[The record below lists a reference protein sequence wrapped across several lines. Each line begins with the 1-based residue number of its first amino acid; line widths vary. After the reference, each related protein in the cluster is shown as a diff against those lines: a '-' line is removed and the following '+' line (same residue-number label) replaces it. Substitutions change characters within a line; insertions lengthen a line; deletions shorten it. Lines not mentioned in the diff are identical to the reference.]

1 MEIIH
6 SPQEMTAW
14 ANRTRA
20 AGQRIALV
28 PTMGAFHEVHL
39 RLMRTAAG
47 HADRVVVSLFV
58 NPIQFGP
65 QEDFDRYP
73 RDLARD
79 AALAANVKVDILF
92 APSPQQMYPQGSG
105 TTTKVVVSGLTD
117 TLCGRSRPGHFDGVT
132 TVVAK
137 LFNIVKPNLAIFG
150 RKDFQQLA
158 VIGKMVRD
166 LNWDIEIVGH
176 PIVREADGLAMS
188 SRNAYLTD
196 TERQS
201 GLALSKGMQQARQR
215 VRAGVTSAGQLIEE
229 TEKILLG
236 HPGVAIDYV
245 NIVHRLTLLDQTEI
259 NRDSVLLVA
268 ARVGTTRLIDNT
280 VLFDEQ

>member
-6 SPQEMTAW
+6 SPGLMTAW
-14 ANRTRA
+14 ANRARQNGKT
-20 AGQRIALV
+20 IAMV
-28 PTMGAFHEVHL
+28 PTMGAFHEGHL
-39 RLMRTAAG
+39 SLMRMG
-47 HADRVVVSLFV
+47 RRRADLTVTSIFV

-65 QEDFDRYP
+65 GEDFDKYP
-73 RDLARD
+73 RNLDRD
-79 AALAANVKVDILF
+79 GGMAATAGVDVLF
-92 APSPQQMYPQGSG
+92 APAPADMYPEGFQ
-105 TTTKVVVSGLTD
+105 TTVTVKGLTS